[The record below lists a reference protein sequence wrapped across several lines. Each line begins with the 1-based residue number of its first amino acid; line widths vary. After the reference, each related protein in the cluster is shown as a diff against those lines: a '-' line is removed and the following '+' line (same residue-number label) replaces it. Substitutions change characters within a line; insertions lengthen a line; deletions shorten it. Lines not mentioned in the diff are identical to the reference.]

1 MTLKVADITFE
12 YLKRL
17 DYFLELEEKDIIYW
31 TQWLRIHRGKTKK
44 LNPWNFASQNSYRFR
59 ALELFSCK
67 YEVDPLWGQLHIS
80 VRMVPPREFESL
92 LHG

>member
-31 TQWLRIHRGKTKK
+31 TQ
-44 LNPWNFASQNSYRFR
+44 
-59 ALELFSCK
+59 
-67 YEVDPLWGQLHIS
+67 
-80 VRMVPPREFESL
+80 
-92 LHG
+92 